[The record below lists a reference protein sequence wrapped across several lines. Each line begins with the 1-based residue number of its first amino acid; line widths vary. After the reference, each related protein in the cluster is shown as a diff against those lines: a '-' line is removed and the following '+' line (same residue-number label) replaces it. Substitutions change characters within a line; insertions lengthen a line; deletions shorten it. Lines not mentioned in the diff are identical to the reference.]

1 MPIIPRSKPKPLP
14 PEGPAALHV
23 TDVTFGRSK
32 DKKTAFFELSLRDLS
47 TGLTMRDRIY
57 LTEGS
62 AWKADACCKSMG
74 HTLPDGQYRLQL
86 DDLMNRVVYGQ
97 VAWQTLPT
105 SGMLLAQMK
114 TYWRREWA
122 IQQDERLASI
132 PIPKGVLGGVELPLV
147 EEVATPVETTPPPSP
162 EPPSAA
168 KAAPVSPP
176 PTAPATEEAKIV
188 SEDDDLSGITD
199 EELAEAMA
207 YAKKLRAQKGLPPKA
222 GEQ

>member
-1 MPIIPRSKPKPLP
+1 MP
-14 PEGPAALHV
+14 A
-23 TDVTFGRSK
+23 
-32 DKKTAFFELSLRDLS
+32 
-47 TGLTMRDRIY
+47 
-57 LTEGS
+57 
-62 AWKADACCKSMG
+62 CKSMG

-147 EEVATPVETTPPPSP
+147 EEVATPVETTPSPSLLSLHQLPRLPRLVRHLPPQQQRKLRLFLKTTTCPASRTRSWPRQWPTRRNFAPRRDYPQKRGSSSP
-162 EPPSAA
+162 
-168 KAAPVSPP
+168 
-176 PTAPATEEAKIV
+176 
-188 SEDDDLSGITD
+188 
-199 EELAEAMA
+199 AEAGA
-207 YAKKLRAQKGLPPKA
+207 SLH
-222 GEQ
+222 